1 MCGAF
6 FINHSHGGLF
16 FFFVIITLEI
26 TGEEKMCDREKLGH
40 RWDLSS
46 GEDETL
52 QIVRAG
58 SLSPNPVIFCDW

>member
-6 FINHSHGGLF
+6 YKTIVMVGFF